1 MKKILVA
8 VMAVMMTMA
17 LIAQCPQQKTCALQ
31 QASQCQEKKECVK
44 RNCVY
49 SPETRAMMQVDRL
62 SRVIT
67 DLTATERQQL
77 LAFYKAH
84 YAKCD
89 KRKEAANPMTKEEC
103 RNECNAELRKV
114 LGDNRYI
121 QYLETMKVKRMDCD
135 MRACGPRGEKPCVK
149 GEKSCMKGEKP
160 ATCQKPCSST
170 CPKK

>member
-8 VMAVMMTMA
+8 LMAVMMTMG
-17 LIAQCPQQKTCALQ
+17 LMAQCPQQKTCASQ
-31 QASQCQEKKECVK
+31 QAGQCQVKKECVK

-62 SRVIT
+62 SRVIK
-67 DLTATERQQL
+67 DLTGTEREQL

-84 YAKCD
+84 YTKCE
-89 KRKEAANPMTKEEC
+89 KRKETANPMTKEEC

-114 LGDNRYI
+114 LGDDRYI
-121 QYLETMKVKRMDCD
+121 QYLETMKVNKMDCD
-135 MRACGPRGEKPCVK
+135 MRACGPRGEKPCMK
-149 GEKSCMKGEKP
+149 GEKPCVKGEKP